1 RQNVYFFITNYNSK
15 KEAVCMG
22 KKENLAN
29 QLIEFMGGS
38 DNIESITHCAT
49 RLRPTIKDSTMV
61 QKEKIEKLNGVT
73 GVVFRESGLQIIIGT
88 NVEEVY
94 KAIMNVLNSNTTNT
108 ESTINNDKSDNGKK
122 HNWFNAFIA
131 LVVSIFSPLLPLL
144 AGSGLLRGFTILAN
158 ELGW

>member
-1 RQNVYFFITNYNSK
+1 TSSKRDLNSDM
-15 KEAVCMG
+15 CSSY
-22 KKENLAN
+22 L
-29 QLIEFMGGS
+29 
-38 DNIESITHCAT
+38 
-49 RLRPTIKDSTMV
+49 

-73 GVVFRESGLQIIIGT
+73 GVVSRESRLQIIIGT

-108 ESTINNDKSDNGKK
+108 ESTINNDKSDNSKK

-144 AGSGLLRGFTILAN
+144 AGSGLLLGFTILAN
-158 ELGW
+158 ELCWLS